1 MEELDQGA
9 PTGLCDYCSFCGF
22 AITPFER
29 GCIMF
34 GEFVDRDLNRGVL
47 NVTLCNECWAIVLE
61 IEQGG
66 LPRATAK
73 TRACQSNDKED
84 SHV

>member
-1 MEELDQGA
+1 MEEIA
-9 PTGLCDYCSFCGF
+9 PNGLIDYCSFCGF
-22 AITPFER
+22 AITPMER

-34 GEFVDRDLNRGVL
+34 GEFVDKDLNRGAL
-47 NVTLCNECWAIVLE
+47 NVTLCSECWSTVLE

-73 TRACQSNDKED
+73 NRACHSNDRED
-84 SHV
+84 RV